1 MHYKHSQ
8 LDKRTNETDND
19 NQVQEV
25 STSNIS
31 CLPLMIICLI
41 TECGTQ
47 IFRCVHCGKVKCNLV
62 LCQCLLMCHKDQFR
76 SGAQSSAICH
86 PFLETAWKHF
96 CAVDI

>member
-1 MHYKHSQ
+1 MHCKYSQ
-8 LDKRTNETDND
+8 LDKRTNETDD
-19 NQVQEV
+19 DDQMQEV

-41 TECGTQ
+41 TEVGTQ
-47 IFRCVHCGKVKCNLV
+47 IFRCVHCRKVKCNLA
-62 LCQCLLMCHKDQFR
+62 LCQCLLMCRKDQFK

-86 PFLETAWKHF
+86 PFLETASKHF